1 MKKYVCLFTVV
12 FVFIIGNFNISASV
26 NDLNKCSAYS
36 KTAVQYLSNSKI
48 VSGDSAG
55 NFNPKKKV
63 TRAEFVTM
71 LVNTLGIDASKFEQG
86 YTNNFIDVPETHW
99 AKKYILAAQ
108 QYKLVSGVSQ
118 DKFNPDGEITREQM
132 ATILSQTIV
141 SPENQSIY
149 AIHCIVNG
157 LKDKNYVSNW
167 AKNGVEI
174 LMASKMMEG
183 TAIGIFNPKGYT
195 TKEQAAVV
203 LYKYLETKEQIN
215 KNLYLYKRNLKP
227 TTGDYFTLGSSNQEL
242 GKVMGKNTGNEM
254 SLVNTEI
261 RITSIE
267 DGGIKA
273 RVTTVPPYYINDVSF
288 GESEVYLIGA
298 KVIGWVNAGNLKVN
312 TGIPQTNI
320 RFKFGSS
327 KEELFESMGTPK
339 ELLMVRNHVYA
350 TFKEGLVELENNKV
364 ISWVESIKGGLR
376 LGGGTINPN
385 SPGFYYDSSFDE
397 VVKAMGMP
405 PMLFKD
411 DNQIVLQYGKS
422 FVYLYENMKVKHWT
436 NKGELKLGTL
446 SKDGNTPPFSFG
458 ATRGEVIKAMGMPDS
473 ISNQDTELRWGGV
486 IWSYGNSKIHFSTD
500 FLVDGWLN
508 NGNLKLP
515 EVASQNTPVK
525 IGMTKQEVMDIYGS
539 PDFASPYFRT
549 IKYGNSTLN
558 FFNNGKL
565 SEIINTDRN
574 IKISPNDYSTNQEF
588 TIGTSL
594 DEVLSSM
601 GDPNK
606 MDEDF
611 QEIRLYYGN
620 SEVCFIDNKLVGYT
634 NIDNNLRINLGNAR
648 PNSYFNMYSTLE
660 QLTDAMGTPDS
671 YNKNSFGQFELKYD
685 KSLVVLNSNKIITS
699 WKNESNNLCL
709 DKSISSD
716 SKITFGTLLE
726 EALKIMGAPDDFG
739 DVGWIGDYG
748 ESYSYKMKYG
758 ESLLLVGRGDDGEMA
773 VLGWVNS
780 GELKLANSFVP
791 TEKQSIR
798 LGDSMEKVISLKGLP
813 NILSRKMVFPS
824 YLYSYTLAYDKT
836 KIVIDD
842 NGKVSEIYNGNNDI
856 LMFDDSPKLPQT
868 STVDFNVTR
877 QEMRD
882 ALGDPIYIT
891 NYAWEFS
898 NGLKVRFND
907 QGKISHFD
915 NNKGSISMGERKPGE
930 SNIGIGS
937 TLDEVVKAYGSPE
950 RYTTYNASGV
960 KLLLVFNA
968 YGDDKFIYQGK
979 EYGRMDID
987 IDYEN
992 NVKYIQAINL
1002 K

>member
-1 MKKYVCLFTVV
+1 MKKYICLFTVV
-12 FVFIIGNFNISASV
+12 FVFILGNLNINASV
-26 NDLNKCSAYS
+26 NDLSKCSTYS

-48 VSGDSAG
+48 VTGDNAG
-55 NFNPKKKV
+55 NFYPKKEV

-71 LVNTLGIDASKFEQG
+71 LVNTLGIDASKFVQG
-86 YTNNFIDVPETHW
+86 YPNNFKDVSDEHW

-118 DKFNPDGEITREQM
+118 DNFNPDGKITREQM

-141 SPENQSIY
+141 SPENQSLY
-149 AIHCIVNG
+149 AIYRIVNG
-157 LKDKNYVSNW
+157 LKDKSYVSNW

-174 LMASKMMEG
+174 SMASKIMEG
-183 TAIGIFNPKGYT
+183 TALSTFSPKAYT

-215 KNLYLYKRNLKP
+215 KNLYLYQRNLKP
-227 TTGDYFTLGSSNQEL
+227 ISGDYFTLGSSNQEM

-254 SLVNTEI
+254 ILVDTEI
-261 RITSIE
+261 RITSTE

-273 RVTTVPPYYINDVSF
+273 RVTTVSPYYLNVVAF

-320 RFKFGSS
+320 KFKFGSS

-339 ELLMVRNHVYA
+339 ELLMVRNHIYA

-376 LGGGTINPN
+376 LGGGAINPN
-385 SPGFYYDSSFDE
+385 SPGFYYDSSFEE
-397 VVKAMGMP
+397 VIKAMGMP

-422 FVYLYENMKVKHWT
+422 FVYFYENMKVKHWT

-446 SKDGNTPPFSFG
+446 SKEENDPPFSFG
-458 ATRGEVIKAMGMPDS
+458 ATRGEVIKAMGLPDS
-473 ISNQDTELRWGGV
+473 ISDQDTELRWGGV

-508 NGNLKLP
+508 KGNLKLP
-515 EVASQNTPVK
+515 LIASQNIPLKV
-525 IGMTKQEVMDIYGS
+525 GMTKQEVIDAYGP
-539 PDFASPYFRT
+539 PDFASPYLRT

-565 SEIINTDRN
+565 SEIVNTDKN
-574 IKISPNDYSTNQEF
+574 IKISQYDYSTNQDF
-588 TIGTSL
+588 TIGASL
-594 DEVLSSM
+594 DEVLASM
-601 GDPNK
+601 GHPDK
-606 MDEDF
+606 MDEYF
-611 QEIRLYYGN
+611 QWIRLYYGN
-620 SEVCFIDNKLVGYT
+620 SELCFTDNKLVGYT
-634 NIDNNLRINLGNAR
+634 NIDNNLRINLGNAK
-648 PNSYFNMYSTLE
+648 PNSNFNMYSTLE

-671 YNKNSFGQFELKYD
+671 YNKNSFGQLELKYD

-699 WKNESNNLCL
+699 WNNESNNLSL

-748 ESYSYKMKYG
+748 EGYSYKMKYG
-758 ESLLLVGRGDDGEMA
+758 KSLLLAGPSEDGKMA
-773 VLGWVNS
+773 VLGWVNA
-780 GELKLANSFVP
+780 GELKLASGFVP
-791 TEKQSIR
+791 QEKQSIR
-798 LGDSMEKVISLKGLP
+798 LGDSMDNVISLKGLP

-824 YLYSYTLAYDKT
+824 YLYSYTFEYDKT
-836 KIVIDD
+836 RIVVDD

-856 LMFDDSPKLPQT
+856 LLFDDSPKQPQA
-868 STVDFNVTR
+868 STVDFNATQ

-882 ALGDPIYIT
+882 VLGDPIYIT

-915 NNKGSISMGERKPGE
+915 NNKGSISMGERQAGE
-930 SNIGIGS
+930 YNIGIGS
-937 TLDEVVKAYGSPE
+937 TLEEVVKAYGSPE

-992 NVKYIQAINL
+992 NLKYIQAL
-1002 K
+1002 YAK